1 MLLTAD
7 LVVGEGE
14 EAVVVQQHVDQVGE
28 LPLVAR
34 AEEAVTDHVNNLFEL
49 RVVVVVLH
57 GVVAPGLERVHVLN
71 QSEVSILVT

>member
-1 MLLTAD
+1 MLLSSN
-7 LVVGEGE
+7 LVVREGE

-57 GVVAPGLERVHVLN
+57 GVVAPGLESVHVLD
-71 QSEVSILVT
+71 QSEGSIVVT